1 MTDAKRRGR
10 ISLPA
15 TVVPAGT
22 PPRSLTNQQIT
33 AWFLADRHRLMAF
46 IFGLLREA
54 QTSEDVF
61 QEVWLKLHAELEKG
75 AVIQNPP
82 ASCRTVARNLIL
94 LSWRTKQHSKVRV
107 DSTLVEF
114 LDCVEQA
121 FAEDDAADD
130 SGQDRRQA
138 LGECLRALPEKSRQ
152 ILVLKYEQGLP
163 LKDIAAKAGQSC
175 DAVIKALVR
184 LRQALAV
191 CVEKKLKLG
200 ELGL

>member
-1 MTDAKRRGR
+1 VAAFPCRPRCFRWEPLM
-10 ISLPA
+10 SLN
-15 TVVPAGT
+15 
-22 PPRSLTNQQIT
+22 NQQIT

-46 IFGLLREA
+46 IYGLLREA

-82 ASCRTVARNLIL
+82 AWCRAVARNLIL
-94 LSWRTKQHSKVRV
+94 MHWRTKQNSKVRV

-121 FAEDDAADD
+121 FGEDDAANGSD
-130 SGQDRRQA
+130 QDRRQA
-138 LGECLRALPEKSRQ
+138 LGDCLRALPEKSRQ
-152 ILVLKYEQGLP
+152 MLSLRYEQELP
-163 LKDIAAKAGQSC
+163 LKDVAAKAGHSC

-184 LRQALAV
+184 LRQALGV

>member
-1 MTDAKRRGR
+1 M
-10 ISLPA
+10 
-15 TVVPAGT
+15 
-22 PPRSLTNQQIT
+22 SLTNQQIT

-46 IFGLLREA
+46 IFGLVREA

-82 ASCRTVARNLIL
+82 AWCRTVARNLIL
-94 LSWRTKQHSKVRV
+94 MYWRTKQNSKVRV

-184 LRQALAV
+184 LRRALAV

>member
-1 MTDAKRRGR
+1 MSPTH
-10 ISLPA
+10 
-15 TVVPAGT
+15 
-22 PPRSLTNQQIT
+22 QQIT
-33 AWFLADRHRLMAF
+33 TWFLADRHRLMAF
-46 IFGLLREA
+46 IYGLLREA

-61 QEVWLKLHAELEKG
+61 QQVWLKLHAELEKG

-82 ASCRTVARNLIL
+82 AWCRTVARNLIL
-94 LSWRTKQHSKVRV
+94 MHWRTKQNSKVRV

-130 SGQDRRQA
+130 SGQDRRAA
-138 LGECLRALPEKSRQ
+138 LCECLRALPEKSRQ
-152 ILVLKYEQGLP
+152 MLALRYEQELP
-163 LKDIAAKAGQSC
+163 LKDVAAKAGHSC

-184 LRQALAV
+184 LRKALAV

>member
-10 ISLPA
+10 ILL
-15 TVVPAGT
+15 AGHGVCGGND
-22 PPRSLTNQQIT
+22 PDEPHEQQIT

-82 ASCRTVARNLIL
+82 AWCRTVARNLIL
-94 LSWRTKQHSKVRV
+94 MHWRTKQNSKVRV

-130 SGQDRRQA
+130 SGQDRRA
-138 LGECLRALPEKSRQ
+138 GPGRMPTGTAGEVASDTRPQ
-152 ILVLKYEQGLP
+152 V
-163 LKDIAAKAGQSC
+163 
-175 DAVIKALVR
+175 
-184 LRQALAV
+184 
-191 CVEKKLKLG
+191 
-200 ELGL
+200 